1 MPKLLAKDPPPADLL
16 GGTPVRSR
24 AGRPPLNERKPA
36 LGIRRQ
42 EQAAMRSEEID
53 RAQAVLEEALHRHP
67 HDVWAQMSY
76 FFQSYRIQAARGRRR
91 AASQKTTEKYV
102 ESLSA
107 FFQCLREHANVR
119 VRNLPEVTSK
129 HVALAMR
136 KWEEQGLSAS
146 TLANRYTCIRRYM
159 NWIGKGGGLPALKD
173 MLVDASRGQRTYSS
187 TEPKDWE
194 SRGID
199 YEAVIERVEGD
210 CIYTGM
216 QLRLQRAFGLRS
228 TEALSLKP
236 HEADQGETLHVYR
249 GTKGGR
255 GRVVPIRTDEQRR
268 VLEKAKAMTNMH
280 TGLVG
285 RYGHNLKAAQSHYY
299 YILEKHGISRRAS
312 GITAHGLRHAYA
324 NERFRE
330 LTGHKA
336 PVHGGANPP
345 RGTEL
350 LARGKITRELG
361 HSRVNIT
368 TAYTGSALH
377 MERTAFKRLKELLA
391 TAENSPLQK
400 QVQEAREELAATG
413 HGLNVFILGP
423 EADGKS
429 PVEGMPLLLGIEI
442 EKVAPGEKAIN
453 VIEKAATLAYSLKSA
468 ASKTYGRICSIS
480 QMGCVSPEMP
490 RLEIL

>member
-1 MPKLLAKDPPPADLL
+1 MPKLLAKTPQPADLL

-24 AGRPPLNERKPA
+24 AGRPPLNERRPA
-36 LGIRRQ
+36 LGFRRQ
-42 EQAAMRSEEID
+42 EQATIRSEEIVH
-53 RAQAVLEEALHRHP
+53 AQTILEETLHRHP
-67 HDVWAQMSY
+67 HDVWAQLSY
-76 FFQSYRIQAARGRRR
+76 FFQNYRIQAARGRRR
-91 AASQKTTEKYV
+91 AASQKTTEKYF

-107 FFQCLREHANVR
+107 FFQCLREQANVR

-159 NWIGKGGGLPALKD
+159 NWMGKGGGLPALKD

-187 TEPKDWE
+187 TVPKDWE
-194 SRGID
+194 SQGID
-199 YEAVIERVEGD
+199 YEAVIAQVESD
-210 CIYTGM
+210 CKYTGM

-255 GRVVPIRTDEQRR
+255 GRVVPVRTEEQRR
-268 VLEKAKAMTNMH
+268 LLEKAKAMANRR

-299 YILEKHGISRRAS
+299 YILEKHGISRRGS

-330 LTGHKA
+330 LTGHDA
-336 PVHGGANPP
+336 PVHGGAQPA
-345 RGTEL
+345 RGVEL

-368 TAYTGSALH
+368 TAYTGSSIH
-377 MERTAFKRLKELLA
+377 MERTVLKRLKELLA
-391 TAENSPLQK
+391 TAENSPLQAR
-400 QVQEAREELAATG
+400 VLEAREEMAKAGL
-413 HGLNVFILGP
+413 GLNVFILGP
-423 EADGKS
+423 EADGKV
-429 PVEGMPLLLGIEI
+429 PVDGMPLLLGIEI
-442 EKVAPGEKAIN
+442 ENISGQGQDIN
-453 VIEKAATLAYSLKSA
+453 LIEKGATLAYSLSGVA
-468 ASKTYGRICSIS
+468 AQTYGRICSVT